1 MEHFIILFIIFI
13 LLLFIAFYI
22 KEINKSKIM
31 ESFYPTMASNDT
43 SGSSALYGWN
53 QETSNSSFSEPGR
66 QRQRTCCSCP
76 SS

>member
-31 ESFYPTMASNDT
+31 ESFYPTMAADDT

-53 QETSNSSFSEPGR
+53 QDTINPSWSEPGR
-66 QRQRTCCSCP
+66 QRKTCCSCP
-76 SS
+76 TS